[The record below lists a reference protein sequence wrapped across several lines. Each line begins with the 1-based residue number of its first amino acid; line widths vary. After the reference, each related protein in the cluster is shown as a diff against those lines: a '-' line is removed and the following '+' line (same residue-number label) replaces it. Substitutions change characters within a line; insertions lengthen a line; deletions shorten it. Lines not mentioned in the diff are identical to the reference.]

1 MGANECRLVGIVCR
15 AHCYAGTRPTG
26 DDRAAQLRA
35 SKPMLA
41 EAGQGLIRYRF
52 FGRSVLATVGAKFAG
67 RPGGFGTCTF
77 FGFLASLF
85 PC

>member
-1 MGANECRLVGIVCR
+1 MIRHL
-15 AHCYAGTRPTG
+15 AHR
-26 DDRAAQLRA
+26 D
-35 SKPMLA
+35 LA
-41 EAGQGLIRYRF
+41 EAGPDPIRYRF
-52 FGRSVLATVGAKFAG
+52 FGRSVLATVGAKLAG